1 MSLKFLQSKSEAV
14 LAPLGNIYAS
24 VVGSYLKILKN
35 KAVKIPLPVIS
46 VGNISMGGT
55 GKTPVCAFLAEYFA
69 KKGKKP
75 IILSR
80 GYKSRPDS
88 LPHLV
93 KIHDDVGVCGDEP
106 LLLARSLSGK
116 AEVVVDPRRLR
127 AARWAIEILNPDR
140 FILDD
145 GFQHVQL
152 KRDRDLVLLTPHDL
166 EAGWNRVFPCGRWRE
181 DEQSLERADM
191 FLVNLW
197 GRRIEEIKYLIA
209 KRPSL
214 RQRPIYYLDVRV
226 DGLKNIDSGEYAVNI
241 HKRSYI
247 LISGVA
253 NSQKIVTSI
262 GNFLGYTPHSHL
274 PFPDHHDFG
283 RESVK
288 AIIALAKEAEADDV
302 ICTSKDAVKLK
313 PIPGLRVWEIVA
325 RSRIMDGMEDRFWN
339 RMAI

>member
-1 MSLKFLQSKSEAV
+1 MSLNVLQEKCKKVLEPLEKMYALAVRIHLNFLK
-14 LAPLGNIYAS
+14 
-24 VVGSYLKILKN
+24 K
-35 KAVKIPLPVIS
+35 KADKIPLPVIS

-80 GYKSRPDS
+80 GYKSKPGR

-93 KIHDDVGVCGDEP
+93 KTNDNPGVCGDEP
-106 LLLARSLSGK
+106 LLLARSLAGK
-116 AEVVVDPRRLR
+116 AEVVVDPKRLR
-127 AARWAIEILNPDR
+127 AARWAMENLSPDV

-181 DEQSLERADM
+181 DEQALERADI
-191 FLVNLW
+191 FLINLW
-197 GRRIEEIKYLIA
+197 GRGIEEIKYLVA
-209 KRPSL
+209 RRPSL
-214 RQRPIYYLDVRV
+214 RQRPVYYLDFQVE
-226 DGLKNIDSGEYAVNI
+226 GLKNIDSGKYADNI
-241 HKRSYI
+241 HKKPYI
-247 LISGVA
+247 LVSGVA
-253 NSQKIVTSI
+253 NPQKIFTPI
-262 GNFLGYTPHSHL
+262 GNFLGYAPLSHL

-283 RESVK
+283 RESVR
-288 AIIALAKEAEADDV
+288 AIIALAKEAGVHDA

-313 PIPGLRVWEIVA
+313 PVSGLRVWEMMVRVKILEG
-325 RSRIMDGMEDRFWN
+325 REERFLE
-339 RMAI
+339 RL